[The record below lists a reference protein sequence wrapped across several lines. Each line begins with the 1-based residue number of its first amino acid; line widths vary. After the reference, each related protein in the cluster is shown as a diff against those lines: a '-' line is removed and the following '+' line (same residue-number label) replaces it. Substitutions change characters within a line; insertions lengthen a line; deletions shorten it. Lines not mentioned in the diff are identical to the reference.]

1 MKSVSGLL
9 AEENIH
15 NETDIDINDFPH
27 LFRRHW
33 QEAFKHRFDQ
43 DRDVRSAVGI
53 ITEARNKTFHPG
65 EKDLIWEYALSRL
78 HEIADILGTN
88 QCP

>member
-1 MKSVSGLL
+1 MRSFIFKSMKAVSGLL
-9 AEENIH
+9 IEENIH

-65 EKDLIWEYALSRL
+65 GKRPY
-78 HEIADILGTN
+78 LGVRSFAT
-88 QCP
+88 P